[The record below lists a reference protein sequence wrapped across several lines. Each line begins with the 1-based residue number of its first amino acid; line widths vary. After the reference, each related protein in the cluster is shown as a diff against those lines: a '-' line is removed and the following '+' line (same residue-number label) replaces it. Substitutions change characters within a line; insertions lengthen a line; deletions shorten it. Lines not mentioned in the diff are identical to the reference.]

1 MSLPEGALS
10 NKIKTAPRE
19 PGCYLFTD
27 KYENIIYVGK
37 AKNLRNRVKSYFTKA
52 AAEDERTEELVPKIV
67 DVEFRVVETELDA
80 LLLEYR
86 LIKRFK
92 PWFNSA
98 LKPDKQRPY
107 LRIAPG
113 DPYATLS
120 VSVAMAD
127 DGADY
132 YDFFTDT
139 EDVKQALSL
148 LCKVWG
154 LPQCGQSSF
163 ARQAKS
169 PCLYH
174 SLDGCMSPCSGRADA
189 ALYAT
194 AIAEVGQLFNGKV
207 PARQKALKQQMAQA
221 AEELAF
227 EQAASCKAQL
237 EGLQRLQH
245 KSRRRFHLPEQGA
258 VLVLIRPH
266 REAAF
271 SAFHI
276 VNGQV
281 LRRADFPAK
290 PETEAIAHFASA
302 LEHAGEPLADSE
314 WLAGCL
320 LEVGADKQF
329 VVLPDKKT
337 TAPVVEKAVG
347 KFIK

>member
-1 MSLPEGALS
+1 M
-10 NKIKTAPRE
+10 
-19 PGCYLFTD
+19 FMD

-37 AKNLRNRVKSYFTKA
+37 AKNLHNRVKSYFTKA
-52 AAEDERTEELVPKIV
+52 AAEDERTEELVPKIFDV
-67 DVEFRVVETELDA
+67 DFRVVKTELDA

-86 LIKRFK
+86 LIKQLK

-98 LKPDKQRPY
+98 LKPNKKRPY

-113 DPYATLS
+113 ELFASLS
-120 VSVAMAD
+120 VTDTMAD

-132 YDFFTDT
+132 YDFFTDA
-139 EDVKQALSL
+139 EDVKQALKL

-163 ARQAKS
+163 ARQPKS

-174 SLDGCMSPCSGRADA
+174 SLDSCMAPCSGRADA
-189 ALYAT
+189 ALYAA

-207 PARQKALKQQMAQA
+207 PARQKALKREMAQA

-227 EQAASCKAQL
+227 EQAASCKAHL
-237 EGLQRLQH
+237 DGLKRLQH

-281 LRRADFPAK
+281 LRRVDFSAQ
-290 PETEAIAHFASA
+290 PEAAAISEFAA
-302 LEHAGEPLADSE
+302 AVACTGTPVADSE
-314 WLAGCL
+314 CLAGCL

-329 VVLPDKKT
+329 IILPDKKT
-337 TAPVVEKAVG
+337 TAPVVEKAVV
-347 KFIK
+347 KFIKKL